1 MEHLLRARARG
12 NTKRNGS
19 PVSLREPHA
28 HRWVT
33 KGSGKCFK
41 RGPMMRNRRSEA
53 LGGGYVWGAV
63 FREDLA
69 LKEGDSWTGMT
80 SSRREN

>member
-1 MEHLLRARARG
+1 M
-12 NTKRNGS
+12 
-19 PVSLREPHA
+19 SLGEPRT
-28 HRWVT
+28 HRWVK

-41 RGPMMRNRRSEA
+41 RGPVMRYRRREV
-53 LGGGYVWGAV
+53 LGGGYVWREV

-69 LKEGDSWTGMT
+69 LKEGDSWTGTT